1 MFTKDFDFDLPK
13 ELIAQYPSAERGN
26 DKLLVL
32 NRKTGALTDALFSD
46 LPDLLPPDCLMVFN
60 NTKVRHARLYAGSG
74 SGEVEFLLI
83 EPLDEGFVWKTLV
96 KRAKRQREG
105 KEYTFSDGTHAVLIP
120 PPSLNAAESK
130 DYKYIRFSRRIDDL
144 WLESNGHIPLPP
156 YIKRSDT
163 KEDAA
168 RYQTV
173 YAKNTGSVAAPTAGL
188 HFTEPI
194 LQELDKRH
202 IAHTAVT
209 LHVGLGTFLPVRTE
223 VVEEHTMHTENFFIS
238 DETAEAVE
246 TAYHT
251 NKPVLAVG
259 TTSVRTLESAWNPH
273 LRKLTGGI
281 QTTDI
286 FIYPGFRF
294 ELTGALLTNFHTPRS
309 SLVMLVS
316 AFAGRENIFAAY
328 RHAIEKKYR
337 FFSYGDAMLIV

>member
-26 DKLLVL
+26 DRLLVL
-32 NRKTGALTDALFSD
+32 HRRTGALTDAMFSD
-46 LPDLLPPDCLMVFN
+46 LPDFLPPDCLMVFN
-60 NTKVRHARLYAGSG
+60 NTKVRHARLYAHTA
-74 SGEVEFLLI
+74 SGEAEFLLI
-83 EPLDEGFVWKTLV
+83 EPLDEGFVWKTIV

-105 KEYTFSDGTHAVLIP
+105 KEYTFDDGTRAVLIP
-120 PPSLNAAESK
+120 PPSPNAAEP
-130 DYKYIRFSRRIDDL
+130 DCKYVRFDRCIDDR
-144 WLESNGHIPLPP
+144 WLEANGHIPLPP
-156 YIKRSDT
+156 YIKRGDT
-163 KEDAA
+163 NEDAA

-202 IAHTAVT
+202 IARTAVT

-223 VVEEHTMHTENFFIS
+223 VVEEHTMHSEKFFIS
-238 DETAEAVE
+238 DETAETVE
-246 TAYHT
+246 NAHQSGKTI
-251 NKPVLAVG
+251 LAVG
-259 TTSVRTLESAWNPH
+259 TTSVRTLESAWKSDTQQ
-273 LRKLTGGI
+273 LSRGM
-281 QTTDI
+281 QATDI

-294 ELTGALLTNFHTPRS
+294 ALTGALLTNFHTPQS

-316 AFAGRENIFAAY
+316 AFAGRDNIFAAY

-337 FFSYGDAMLIV
+337 FFSYGDAMLIL